1 MAKMRIEGKEL
12 SNANVFE
19 IIFEYFPDIIHSVD
33 GEGNIVFTNR
43 KAESLLGYS
52 REELLSMNIRQI
64 YADEIMDKVEEGFS
78 QLKQRGEKTIVESI
92 LKDRDGKRIPVEIRS
107 YGIYDDD
114 GNFLRTFSI
123 IRDIREIKELQ
134 NSLIHAGRLA
144 AIGEMASGIAHDI
157 KNPLNVLFLTNEMA
171 MFTLN
176 ELRDTK
182 SEAAEKLERSLK
194 DTEKALEMIKKLSE
208 HLSNF
213 SRGVAEQYEIVDL
226 HSIITDSLFI
236 TQNKI
241 KMCKVNTQNN
251 VKKGFYFTKGAP
263 NQLQQVFVNLIANA
277 CDAMAET
284 KGRCL
289 TLSIYPD
296 KRNGTGYW
304 KCDVSDT
311 GIGIPKDVLENV
323 FQSFFTTREKGEGT
337 GLGLSISRGIIKNH
351 EGDIEVHSEEGKG
364 TTFSV
369 YLPCA
374 ELGKRTT

>member
-171 MFTLN
+171 MLTLN

-182 SEAAEKLERSLK
+182 SKAVEKLERSLK

-236 TQNKI
+236 TQNKM

-289 TLSIYPD
+289 TLSIYPY
-296 KRNGTGYW
+296 KRNDTGYW

-323 FQSFFTTREKGEGT
+323 FQSFFTTKEKGEGI

-374 ELGKRTT
+374 ELGKK

>member
-107 YGIYDDD
+107 YGIYNDD

-176 ELRDTK
+176 ELTDTK
-182 SEAAEKLERSLK
+182 SKAVEKLERSLK

-277 CDAMAET
+277 CDAMDET

-323 FQSFFTTREKGEGT
+323 FQSFFTTKEKGQGT

-374 ELGKRTT
+374 ESGKK

>member
-1 MAKMRIEGKEL
+1 
-12 SNANVFE
+12 
-19 IIFEYFPDIIHSVD
+19 
-33 GEGNIVFTNR
+33 
-43 KAESLLGYS
+43 
-52 REELLSMNIRQI
+52 
-64 YADEIMDKVEEGFS
+64 VEEGFS
-78 QLKQRGEKTIVESI
+78 QLKQRGEKTIVEST

-157 KNPLNVLFLTNEMA
+157 KNPLNVLSLTNEMA

-176 ELRDTK
+176 KLSDTK
-182 SEAAEKLERSLK
+182 SEAVEKLERSLK

-304 KCDVSDT
+304 KCGVSDT

-323 FQSFFTTREKGEGT
+323 FQSFFTTKEKGEGT
-337 GLGLSISRGIIKNH
+337 GLGLSISRGVIKNH

-374 ELGKRTT
+374 ELGKK

>member
-176 ELRDTK
+176 ELSDTK
-182 SEAAEKLERSLK
+182 SKAVEKLERSLK

-241 KMCKVNTQNN
+241 KMCKVNTQDN

-284 KGRCL
+284 KERCL
-289 TLSIYPD
+289 TLSIYPY

-304 KCDVSDT
+304 KCAVSDT

-323 FQSFFTTREKGEGT
+323 FQSFFTTKEKGEGI

-374 ELGKRTT
+374 ELGKK